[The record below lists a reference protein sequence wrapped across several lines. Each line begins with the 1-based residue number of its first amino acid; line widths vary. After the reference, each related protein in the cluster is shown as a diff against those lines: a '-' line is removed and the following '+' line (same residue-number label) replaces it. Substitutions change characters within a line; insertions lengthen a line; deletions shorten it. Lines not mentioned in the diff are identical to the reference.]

1 MWGLIQ
7 ISWTTLESLREGNEQ
22 TTMIDTLTILFS
34 STLTD
39 YTEMEQELYL
49 LDMNEWK
56 HKIDK
61 LMEGVSDANTA
72 YTIKC
77 MSR

>member
-1 MWGLIQ
+1 
-7 ISWTTLESLREGNEQ
+7 
-22 TTMIDTLTILFS
+22 MIDTLTILFS

>member
-39 YTEMEQELYL
+39 YTGMEQELYL
-49 LDMNEWK
+49 LDMNECK
-56 HKIDK
+56 HKIDM
-61 LMEGVSDANTA
+61 LTEG
-72 YTIKC
+72 I
-77 MSR
+77 